1 MTNPKEKA
9 SELFFLNWFS
19 NYELLHKKTYN
30 DTLDYLDKKI
40 VQDKDNSNY
49 WNEVKKSL
57 AIFKG

>member
-40 VQDKDNSNY
+40 VQDKDNSSY
-49 WNEVKKSL
+49 WMEVKKSL
-57 AIFKG
+57 ANFKG